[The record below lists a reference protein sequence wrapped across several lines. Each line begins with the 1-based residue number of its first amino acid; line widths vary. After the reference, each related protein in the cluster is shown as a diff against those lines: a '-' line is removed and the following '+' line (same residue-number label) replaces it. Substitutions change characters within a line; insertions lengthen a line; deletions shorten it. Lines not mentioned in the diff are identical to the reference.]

1 MSNLLR
7 STLENNAKQHQARKL
22 APGFTIRKKESHTP
36 QKNGASPKLVG
47 SSPGTSSPASVASTP
62 RPSAPWPPSSSIA
75 SAAGSAASSAYS
87 SDAEDSARQKKKKQR
102 PKQDVVFSQPAD
114 TGTGSHINTQLVYA
128 VRALK
133 DHGNPIRLE
142 DLAIQ
147 SNLPLNT
154 NSELYDMFLQHDRVI
169 HDTKSNTYSY
179 KPDFNIRN
187 KEQLLTEIT
196 RHYKRGGGMSVKV
209 IRESWPS
216 ALPAIEELAA
226 RGDVIVTRTTKDNTP
241 RMVFFNEVSADQGGG
256 PIDKEFQD
264 IWHAQRVPDEDIIMS
279 ELQSFGQQTAS
290 VEAAPKFSG
299 GIRKKGKKGA
309 AKPNRRIKI
318 TNTHLNKIAGIDLTK
333 DYVPT
338 ATQK

>member
-7 STLENNAKQHQARKL
+7 STLQNNAKQQHARNL

-36 QKNGASPKLVG
+36 HKNGASRPG
-47 SSPGTSSPASVASTP
+47 SSVSSPSSGAATP
-62 RPSAPWPPSSSIA
+62 KSSAPWPPTSSA
-75 SAAGSAASSAYS
+75 PSAANSVASSAYS
-87 SDAEDSARQKKKKQR
+87 SDAEDGGVQKKKKQR
-102 PKQDVVFSQPAD
+102 LKQDVVFSQPAD

-142 DLAIQ
+142 DLSIQ
-147 SNLPLNT
+147 LGIPLDSNA
-154 NSELYDMFLQHDRVI
+154 ELYDMFLQHDRVI
-169 HDTKSNTYSY
+169 HDTKTNTYSY

-216 ALPAIEELAA
+216 AIPAIEELAA
-226 RGDVIVTRTTKDNTP
+226 RGDVIVTRTAKDNTP
-241 RMVFFNEVSADQGGG
+241 RIVFFNEVPLEQGGG
-256 PIDKEFQD
+256 QIDKEFQE
-264 IWHAQRVPDEDIIMS
+264 IWNSQKVPDEDIIMS
-279 ELQSFGQQTAS
+279 DLQSFGQQTAS
-290 VEAAPKFSG
+290 VEMTPKFSG
-299 GIRKKGKKGA
+299 GIRKKGRKGA

-338 ATQK
+338 TAQK